1 MKNISPETLIVT
13 KTSQETLIV
22 KNNINNQQGMA
33 SVNAENLPVVVG
45 VEIPLDEF
53 GRYNLNTL
61 HKVSGE
67 GKHKSPGE
75 WLRRKQAKEL
85 IAELEAKLLKNI
97 QDANPHLAYKVVNS
111 VHGGS
116 SPGTYAHELIAI
128 SYAGWIRPDFQL
140 DVNQAFIDFRA
151 GKSAPVNTSL
161 PNFDDPIAAAE
172 AWIEARK
179 AERLAI
185 GYVERQARYINKLE
199 SYLADGIT
207 PVQFCKQ
214 LNGVNTRLV
223 NAFLEDRN
231 WLFDDRP
238 EAKNPRW
245 RVKAYARDQY
255 LTERPGQVELEDGE
269 MRDIYKPVLK
279 RKGAAWLYRHYLNG
293 ELPMKK
299 SWDNQYTHDTDLMN
313 FLQEKK

>member
-1 MKNISPETLIVT
+1 MKNI
-13 KTSQETLIV
+13 SQETLIV
-22 KNNINNQQGMA
+22 KNNTNKHRDVA
-33 SVNAENLPVVVG
+33 SVSAENLPDIQWQGARVVTTETLAAGYGTDEVNIRMNLSNNRDRFVEG
-45 VEIPLDEF
+45 VHVITLKGEKLRSFRNQVNDVYSVSKHTTSLTLWTERGAARMSKIVDTDEAWSF
-53 GRYNLNTL
+53 FEKMESAYF
-61 HKVSGE
+61 
-67 GKHKSPGE
+67 
-75 WLRRKQAKEL
+75 RKTMAS
-85 IAELEAKLLKNI
+85 
-97 QDANPHLAYKVVNS
+97 NS
-111 VHGGS
+111 S
-116 SPGTYAHELIAI
+116 ST
-128 SYAGWIRPDFQL
+128 
-140 DVNQAFIDFRA
+140 
-151 GKSAPVNTSL
+151 L

-199 SYLADGIT
+199 NHLAEGIT

-214 LNGVNTRLV
+214 LNGVNTRLI

-245 RVKAYARDQY
+245 RVKHYARDQY
-255 LTERPGQVELEDGE
+255 LTERPGRVEQEDGE
-269 MRDIYKPVLK
+269 MRDIYKPILK

-299 SWDNQYTHDTDLMN
+299 SWDNQYTHDTDLISL
-313 FLQEKK
+313 LQEKK